1 MVTLATVPFRCCPA
15 KFSKLKLLSSSSSF
29 STAIVVCFNLTSI
42 SLFVMAKTPATAGTS
57 NDALLAAIKDL
68 ESKVD
73 ERITSMKRELTQ
85 EREQADERLVKRMKM
100 EKAPT
105 FKRKS
110 HEVQYTFN
118 EEVKAKFDSV
128 KAALHETPPAVE
140 RAKFAI
146 QEGEKLINDR
156 QKLIR
161 MADRSEHGWATVE
174 EYEDDELA
182 DNSDDEKKLF
192 EAEARAG
199 RKLRQ
204 KLAKGKGKKTVYSRK
219 PGSASWNKWQ
229 PAGSSFNQPSMTV
242 GIDTPRHVPGASI
255 ASQGASQPSLSQLGP
270 CFLCGNMGHFK
281 KSCPLWAQL
290 RAQSAKSGS
299 N

>member
-1 MVTLATVPFRCCPA
+1 
-15 KFSKLKLLSSSSSF
+15 
-29 STAIVVCFNLTSI
+29 
-42 SLFVMAKTPATAGTS
+42 
-57 NDALLAAIKDL
+57 
-68 ESKVD
+68 
-73 ERITSMKRELTQ
+73 
-85 EREQADERLVKRMKM
+85 M

-140 RAKFAI
+140 KAKSTI
-146 QEGEKLINDR
+146 EEGEKLINDR

-161 MADRSEHGWATVE
+161 IADRSEHGWATVE

-192 EAEARAG
+192 KAEARAG

-204 KLAKGKGKKTVYSRK
+204 KLAKGKGKKGYFKK
-219 PGSASWNKWQ
+219 PVANFWNKWQ
-229 PAGSSFNQPSMTV
+229 PAGVNFNHPSVSNV
-242 GIDTPRHVPGASI
+242 GVDTQRHVPGANIVSPQL
-255 ASQGASQPSLSQLGP
+255 QGAGQSSSSQLGP

-290 RAQSAKSGS
+290 RAQPAKSSS

>member
-1 MVTLATVPFRCCPA
+1 MATRA
-15 KFSKLKLLSSSSSF
+15 AATSNEELL
-29 STAIVVCFNLTSI
+29 TAIKN
-42 SLFVMAKTPATAGTS
+42 
-57 NDALLAAIKDL
+57 L
-68 ESKVD
+68 ESRMN
-73 ERITSMKRELTQ
+73 ERITTIKRDLTQ

-100 EKAPT
+100 EKTPT

-140 RAKFAI
+140 KAKSAI
-146 QEGEKLINDR
+146 EEGEKLVNDR

-161 MADRSEHGWATVE
+161 IADRSEHGWATVE

-192 EAEARAG
+192 KAEARAG

-204 KLAKGKGKKTVYSRK
+204 KLAKGKGRKGYFKK
-219 PGSASWNKWQ
+219 PGSNSWYKWQ
-229 PAGSSFNQPSMTV
+229 PAGINFNQPSVSNV
-242 GIDTPRHVPGASI
+242 GVDTQRHVPGTSI
-255 ASQGASQPSLSQLGP
+255 VSPQLQGASQSSLSQLGP

-290 RAQSAKSGS
+290 RAQPAKSS
-299 N
+299 NN